1 MYIKASQLQHILGV
15 IEILSLECGVSVSK
29 KVKEED
35 EAWVEEAVFQS
46 ITDKGLGEVCKSLKI
61 KEEIQQSE
69 WWPDKPGYEEGEEA
83 IEVVPKVSRSVR
95 NSLAADDD
103 SEGALR
109 NFNFFTMSQ
118 PRKKASNYQ
127 ISKEIPR
134 FFFVKAIAHS
144 LVYGKMSTLLLT
156 HTVLAVNMI
165 FPENKKK

>member
-134 FFFVKAIAHS
+134 FFVKAIAHRLVCAS
-144 LVYGKMSTLLLT
+144 LWENVSLT
-156 HTVLAVNMI
+156 PHTEKI
-165 FPENKKK
+165 FRQIN